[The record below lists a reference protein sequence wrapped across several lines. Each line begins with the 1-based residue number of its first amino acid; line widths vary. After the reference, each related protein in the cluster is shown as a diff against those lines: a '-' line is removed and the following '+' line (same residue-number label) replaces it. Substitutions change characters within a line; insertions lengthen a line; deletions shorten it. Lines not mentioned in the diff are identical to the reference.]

1 MPQEIDHWSA
11 VPKYRQLAAI
21 LRERIERGEFD
32 DVPDQKLPSE
42 ASLMKDYGLA
52 RNTVRQ
58 AMRVLR
64 DWGMVETVPLRG
76 SRLLP
81 REQWHPPADG

>member
-1 MPQEIDHWSA
+1 MAQEIDHWSP
-11 VPKYRQLAAI
+11 VPKYRQLAQI

-32 DVPDQKLPSE
+32 EVPDQKVPSE

-58 AMRVLR
+58 AMGVLR
-64 DWGMVETVPLRG
+64 DWGMIETVPLRG
-76 SRLLP
+76 SRLRP
-81 REQWHPPADG
+81 REDWHPPEDG